1 MEKNIII
8 CSDGTGNRGG
18 KGRDTNVWKIF
29 KAIDRHGNPKDSK
42 YVEQITFYDDGV
54 GTEDFKLFRIMG
66 GAFGWGLSRNVREL
80 YTFLAKNYEIG
91 DRIYLFGFSRGA
103 YTVRLVAGMIGY
115 CGILDW
121 KNIESEKDR
130 NKKVMKAFR
139 IYKKGNK
146 KKAEQFR
153 EEYDVHT
160 KKNDPECPR
169 AKIRMVGVWDTV
181 DAIGIPFDKPRD
193 IINWI
198 GNYRFIGEK
207 HEHRKLGDYVE
218 YGYHALAI
226 DDERETFS
234 PVMWDQTENKK
245 NGEKAKKEEQ
255 VIEQVW
261 FPGVHSNVG
270 GGYPKNEM
278 ALLSL
283 EWMMGK
289 AEKLGIRFMDDKREE
304 VRDESDPYGKLYDAR
319 AGLAAYYRYRPRNIQ
334 KICEKNGIKT
344 PDVHVSVLDRI
355 ERKTACYGPLNLDT
369 DFHVVPT
376 DEEDPLPGEDK
387 ASLVAKK
394 KRFDENA
401 SMRSRLLEKARRY
414 VRWRWILYYLFLL
427 NTLFLLGSAAY
438 LGFTKIDDTQAPAET
453 DSGQW
458 KESLIEFL
466 VPDFLERL
474 VVSIVPYPEIWIT
487 CIAIFLFLLFFKL
500 YLVKKMRD
508 IGLRA
513 WALAPAPDKASS
525 EEK

>member
-1 MEKNIII
+1 MEKNIIL

-103 YTVRLVAGMIGY
+103 YTVRLVAGMIGC

-130 NKKVMKAFR
+130 SKKVKEAFR
-139 IYKKGNK
+139 IFKKDNK
-146 KKAEQFR
+146 KKAEQFLKD
-153 EEYDVHT
+153 YDVHT

-181 DAIGIPFDKPRD
+181 DAVGVPFDWLRE
-193 IINWI
+193 IISWI
-198 GNYRFIGEK
+198 WKYRFR
-207 HEHRKLGDYVE
+207 HNRLGNHVE

-226 DDERETFS
+226 DDERKTFH
-234 PVMWDQTENKK
+234 PEMWDL
-245 NGEKAKKEEQ
+245 KKEEQ
-255 VIEQVW
+255 NGDDAEKTDPVIEQVW

-283 EWMMGK
+283 DWMMGK
-289 AEKLGIRFMDDKREE
+289 AEELGIRFMDDERKD

-319 AGLAAYYRYRPRNIQ
+319 AGLAAYYRYCPRNIQ
-334 KICEKNGIKT
+334 KICEKSGVEK
-344 PDVHVSVLDRI
+344 PQVHVSVLDRI
-355 ERKTACYGPLNLDT
+355 ERKTACYGPLNLNS
-369 DFHVVPT
+369 DFNIVPT
-376 DEEDPLPGEDK
+376 DDEKPPPGEDK
-387 ASLVAKK
+387 ADIVAKK
-394 KRFDENA
+394 KRFDEKKTERTSLQASSLWYVNA
-401 SMRSRLLEKARRY
+401 RKF
-414 VRWRWILYYLFLL
+414 VYYTFLL
-427 NTLFLLGSAAY
+427 TTLFLLGSAAY

-474 VVSIVPYPEIWIT
+474 VVSIIPYPEIWIT
-487 CIAIFLFLLFFKL
+487 CVAIFLFLLLFKL
-500 YLVKKMRD
+500 YLVSKMKE
-508 IGLRA
+508 ISLRA
-513 WALAPAPDKASS
+513 WALAPAPDKAST